1 MCPLGSR
8 IFAKAIVADINVFSY
23 IGVDFAIQTSVFIVI
38 FVVLKLRVCEI
49 DFAYST
55 SVFECATTGVF
66 ALVRV

>member
-1 MCPLGSR
+1 MLPRVIGQREILIMGPLGSR

-49 DFAYST
+49 DFA
-55 SVFECATTGVF
+55 
-66 ALVRV
+66 